1 MYTHSLTPRQTEVLT
16 MFAQGIHYKAIA
28 DKLGVGDSCVSAHR
42 KAILSRL
49 EANSTTHAVAIAIK
63 MRLVDIGVI

>member
-1 MYTHSLTPRQTEVLT
+1 